1 MALTGTIRAFGLRD
15 IKITNI
21 GGTTQVDLP
30 NAMTLTVKERVVSG
44 ELHGDDAVQAIV
56 SFSDAVEWEL
66 EAGGISLEAY
76 AMMTGRSVALTGT
89 TPNQVNT
96 LTVNAGDTYPYFKI
110 YGKSMGDGTD
120 DIHVKIN
127 KAKLTAAIEGQ
138 FKDGEFY
145 VTKCSGVAVDP
156 GATSTLDIIQNETAT
171 TLPTS

>member
-1 MALTGTIRAFGLRD
+1 MALTGTIKAFGLRD
-15 IKITNI
+15 IKLTPIS
-21 GGTTQVDLP
+21 GGTQVDLP
-30 NAMTLTVKERVVSG
+30 HAMTLTVKERVVSG

-76 AMMTGRSVALTGT
+76 ALMTGRSVTLTGT
-89 TPNQVNT
+89 TPNQINT
-96 LTVNAGDTYPYFKI
+96 VAVNAGDVYPYFKI

-156 GATSTLDIIQNETAT
+156 GGTSTLDIVQNETAT
-171 TLPTS
+171 TLPGS